1 MSAEILILCARL
13 NRAERENA
21 LLSRLLSE
29 PLDWPGLIRSAVAD
43 GVAVLAYRAFKEYQD
58 RVPREALEQLKGFY
72 YGNAARYLRLR
83 ASLGPLIR
91 ELSSRGFRFAFT
103 KGIRLA
109 GSVYED
115 FALRPFTDIDL
126 LVHPR
131 DGARIEAALGELGF
145 KLDGEGGAGL
155 AKEKQLVLRTYSP
168 YFRRDELLL
177 EVHYDALGLQI
188 PLASEEDVWAGVCD
202 IEIGGFR
209 IPVLSTEDELCHLCL
224 HVMEHSY
231 SRLIWLTDIAEL
243 VSRHGLDWDKLKA
256 TCRREGIGAPVYYGL
271 FLADRLWPGAIPRE
285 ALGGLR
291 PGPVQRGILELFWPV
306 TKVRA
311 RRLSLLFPFFM
322 PTFFALIGRKDP
334 GLLIR
339 TVLRTLFP
347 PRAWVAHYYGTGLG
361 PLRLAGHYLWRIQ
374 RPFVLVAR
382 RLLRLG

>member
-1 MSAEILILCARL
+1 
-13 NRAERENA
+13 
-21 LLSRLLSE
+21 
-29 PLDWPGLIRSAVAD
+29 
-43 GVAVLAYRAFKEYQD
+43 
-58 RVPREALEQLKGFY
+58 
-72 YGNAARYLRLR
+72 
-83 ASLGPLIR
+83 
-91 ELSSRGFRFAFT
+91 
-103 KGIRLA
+103 
-109 GSVYED
+109 
-115 FALRPFTDIDL
+115 
-126 LVHPR
+126 
-131 DGARIEAALGELGF
+131 
-145 KLDGEGGAGL
+145 
-155 AKEKQLVLRTYSP
+155 
-168 YFRRDELLL
+168 
-177 EVHYDALGLQI
+177 
-188 PLASEEDVWAGVCD
+188 
-202 IEIGGFR
+202 
-209 IPVLSTEDELCHLCL
+209 
-224 HVMEHSY
+224 MEHSY

-311 RRLSLLFPFFM
+311 RRLSLIFPFFM

-361 PLRLAGHYLWRIQ
+361 TLRLAGHYLWRIQ